1 MPTRRAFLGGL
12 AASAS
17 LAACSGVRPTGS
29 APDAAPPVPPEEAAA
44 SIERLLV
51 DNLSVDLHSHAG
63 RLLRRGAPF
72 EPVAAPMREGHLS
85 ALCLAIVADLPTN
98 QVMPDGTIKQVRQ
111 PAAGQLVAWGESSF
125 ARARALIADQ
135 HLATVRTLADLDACR
150 TRGPG
155 AIVTSE
161 GGDFLDGS
169 VARVEEAY
177 HRHDLRQ
184 LQLTHY
190 RVNELGD
197 IQTEA
202 PQHDG
207 LTAFGADVI
216 RACNRIGIVVDV
228 AHGTFDLV
236 KRTVGVATRPLVL
249 SHTSFEPIPLPRSRR
264 ISKEHARLVASTGG
278 VIGVWPPRFIF
289 PDRAAYAA
297 GIARMVDIA
306 GIDHVGIGTDTMG
319 IPAGSVFEDYRELP
333 AVAAALRATGLTPP
347 EIAKILGGNY
357 RRVFAAVTRAA

>member
-12 AASAS
+12 TASLS
-17 LAACSGVRPTGS
+17 LAACDKAVPAGS
-29 APDAAPPVPPEEAAA
+29 APAAAPATLSPDDAAA
-44 SIERLLV
+44 IDRLLAES
-51 DNLSVDLHSHAG
+51 LSVDLHSHGG
-63 RLLRRGAPF
+63 RLLRPGAPF
-72 EPVAAPMREGHLS
+72 EPLAEPMREGHLS
-85 ALCLAIVADLPTN
+85 ALCLAIVADGPTN
-98 QVMPDGTIKQVRQ
+98 QVMADGTIKQVRQ
-111 PAAGQLVAWGESSF
+111 AKPGQLVAWGEASF
-125 ARARALIADQ
+125 KRAHALIADQ
-135 HLATVRTLADLDACR
+135 RLATVRTLVDLDACR
-150 TRGPG
+150 TSGPG

-190 RVNELGD
+190 RINELGD

-202 PQHDG
+202 PLHDG

-216 RACNRIGIVVDV
+216 RACNRLGIVVDV

-236 KRTVGVATRPLVL
+236 KRAVGVATHPLVL

-278 VIGVWPPRFIF
+278 VVGVWPPRFIF

-297 GIARMVDIA
+297 GIARMVDVA
-306 GIDHVGIGTDTMG
+306 GIDHVGIGTDMMG
-319 IPAGSVFEDYRELP
+319 LPTGSVFEDYRELP
-333 AVAAALRATGLTPP
+333 AVAAALRATGFAPL

-357 RRVFAAVTRAA
+357 RRVFGAVTRSA